1 MPPRDVGTNLSK
13 EGKPP
18 KNSGPAAQDA
28 AARLRH
34 EADRPERLGQVLRQ
48 ARALALRDVAARDVL
63 LRVPARSIAVAR
75 CGPNGLE
82 IKKETTHD
90 LLS

>member
-1 MPPRDVGTNLSK
+1 MLLHGGHRGRGL
-13 EGKPP
+13 
-18 KNSGPAAQDA
+18 GPAAQDA
-28 AARLRH
+28 AARLGH
-34 EADRPERLGQVLRQ
+34 EPDRPERLGQVLGQ
-48 ARALALRDVAARDVL
+48 PGALALRDLAARDVL